1 MILTNCAAC
10 AAPLAHDAPR
20 CVRCKLKNYVEAL
33 QAANN
38 YALSLIDL
46 KHPEEAKPLLRQ
58 TIPIARRLFEENDDT
73 TLRMRWY
80 YAMALYKEDGATL
93 GDLREA
99 MTTLEETERTT
110 RRIFGGAHPFTAA
123 IETDLRRARAALR
136 ARETGDA

>member
-1 MILTNCAAC
+1 M
-10 AAPLAHDAPR
+10 APEASSPR
-20 CVRCKLKNYVEAL
+20 M
-33 QAANN
+33 NN
-38 YALSLIDL
+38 YALAFLL
-46 KHPEEAKPLLRQ
+46 LQRFEEAKPLLRKML
-58 TIPIARRLFEENDDT
+58 PVARRVLGENDET